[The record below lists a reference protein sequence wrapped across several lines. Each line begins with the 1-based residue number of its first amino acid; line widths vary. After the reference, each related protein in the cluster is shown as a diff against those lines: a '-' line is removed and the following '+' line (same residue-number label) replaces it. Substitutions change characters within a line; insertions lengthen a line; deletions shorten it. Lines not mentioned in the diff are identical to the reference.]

1 MEWADVGRA
10 VAKTAPVL
18 GSVLGGPVGAIA
30 GAAGS
35 LIASALG
42 CEPDPEAVQRTI
54 AQSPDLLLKLKDLEI
69 QQQAQ
74 ILQWQNQQIQ
84 AELSD
89 RMSARD
95 REVELAKSGHGASWA
110 TSIVSVIVTVGFF
123 AMLWLV
129 LSGGKSEL
137 GDAGLMLLGTLASA
151 FGAVV
156 NYYLGSS
163 LGSTSKDAY
172 IKKIQVLKTQ

>member
-1 MEWADVGRA
+1 M
-10 VAKTAPVL
+10 
-18 GSVLGGPVGAIA
+18 
-30 GAAGS
+30 
-35 LIASALG
+35 
-42 CEPDPEAVQRTI
+42 
-54 AQSPDLLLKLKDLEI
+54 
-69 QQQAQ
+69 
-74 ILQWQNQQIQ
+74 
-84 AELSD
+84 
-89 RMSARD
+89 
-95 REVELAKSGHGASWA
+95 
-110 TSIVSVIVTVGFF
+110 IVTVGFF

-172 IKKIQVLKTQ
+172 IKKIQVLKTR

>member
-1 MEWADVGRA
+1 MAWADVGKFI
-10 VAKTAPVL
+10 AKAAPVL
-18 GSVLGGPVGAIA
+18 GTVLGGPVGAIT

-42 CEPDPEAVQRTI
+42 CEPDPGVIQQTVSRNPETLV
-54 AQSPDLLLKLKDLEI
+54 KLKNLEI

-137 GDAGLMLLGTLASA
+137 GDAGLMLLGTLVSA

-172 IKKIQVLKTQ
+172 IKKIQVLKTR

>member
-10 VAKTAPVL
+10 VAKSAPVL

-74 ILQWQNQQIQ
+74 LLQWQRDQVQ
-84 AELSD
+84 AELTD

-95 REVELAKSGHGASWA
+95 REVELAKSGHGATWA
-110 TSIVSVIVTVGFF
+110 TSIVACIVTVGFF
-123 AMLWLV
+123 CHAL
-129 LSGGKSEL
+129 GGAPRRASRARRCRA
-137 GDAGLMLLGTLASA
+137 DAPRHAGVGLRSR
-151 FGAVV
+151 GAVLPRIQSRIGV
-156 NYYLGSS
+156 KRRIPE
-163 LGSTSKDAY
+163 KD
-172 IKKIQVLKTQ
+172 TGRRP

>member
-1 MEWADVGRA
+1 MSWADVGRA
-10 VAKTAPVL
+10 VAKAAPVL

-42 CEPDPEAVQRTI
+42 CEPDPDDIQKTI

-74 ILQWQNQQIQ
+74 LLQWQSQQVQ

-123 AMLWLV
+123 AMLWMV

-163 LGSTSKDAY
+163 LGSASKDAFL
-172 IKKIQVLKTQ
+172 KKVQGVGK